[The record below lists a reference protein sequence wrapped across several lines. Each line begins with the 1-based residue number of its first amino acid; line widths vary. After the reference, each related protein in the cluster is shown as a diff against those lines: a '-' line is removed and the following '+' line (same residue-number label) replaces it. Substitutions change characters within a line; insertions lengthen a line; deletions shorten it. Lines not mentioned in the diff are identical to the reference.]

1 MKRISIPANPKS
13 ILLLGAAV
21 AAVAMVIFVSELVV
35 GADSPTS
42 LRSFSFSSA
51 SGTMSSGSYG
61 ISAELGPVGF
71 VGRSSSSNYSMQI
84 GTGPAHASA
93 ASSSAYN
100 SDIRC
105 IYDANGEN
113 ETGRGD
119 AIAAV
124 TDYLLQREVDGL
136 GRPPDRQ
143 EAVQVVTAYLLQQTF
158 DCG

>member
-1 MKRISIPANPKS
+1 MRQISIRANPRS
-13 ILLLGAAV
+13 ILLLGVAV
-21 AAVAMVIFVSELVV
+21 AAVAAVIFVSELVV

-71 VGRSSSSNYSMQI
+71 VGKSSSSNYSMQI

-93 ASSSAYN
+93 ASSAAYN

-113 ETGRGD
+113 DTGRVE

-124 TDYLLQREVDGL
+124 TDYLLQREVTAF
-136 GRPPDRQ
+136 GRPPSRQ
-143 EAVQVVTAYLLQQTF
+143 EAVQVVTSYLLQQTF
-158 DCG
+158 NCG